1 MSFGRDTKI
10 EVESQRLSERMTL
23 HEDCEKRKRTLFADV
38 EGYTERIHR
47 LFVCCIE
54 GMVLRSSGSLA
65 LCFRVH
71 VDIAVLVSWCS
82 GINALGSM

>member
-10 EVESQRLSERMTL
+10 EVESQKLCEKMTL

-47 LFVCCIE
+47 LFVCCIIHE
-54 GMVLRSSGSLA
+54 SITQQWQLGSL
-65 LCFRVH
+65 LSSPC
-71 VDIAVLVSWCS
+71 
-82 GINALGSM
+82 